1 MRFQSCS
8 NFQGIVEVA
17 DGGKLVGT
25 RQSQPAILAERPQS
39 KLPARAGALQM
50 RLSRVFAAL
59 LAGWTNQLSAMQ
71 THCRDGARLAV

>member
-25 RQSQPAILAERPQS
+25 RQSQPAILTERPRS
-39 KLPARAGALQM
+39 KLPPSAGALEM
-50 RLSRVFAAL
+50 RCPCFPVF